1 VSYPS
6 NQIDALLEQ
15 PVAFKSE
22 YLLNEK
28 YCSVQCFEAGVPEE
42 GGGEAQ
48 PLNLRK
54 MIVSRL
60 SPTIHQHCKPRESKP
75 GWVFFDPTL
84 LVFYLEVLLFTQ
96 FWAIEKAVTRI

>member
-15 PVAFKSE
+15 PEAFKSE

-42 GGGEAQ
+42 GGGAATPQSSKNDRFSTITHDSPALQATRVEAR
-48 PLNLRK
+48 LGLLR
-54 MIVSRL
+54 SYTAGFLLRN
-60 SPTIHQHCKPRESKP
+60 SPFYTILGH
-75 GWVFFDPTL
+75 
-84 LVFYLEVLLFTQ
+84 
-96 FWAIEKAVTRI
+96 